1 MASAEAIFP
10 HSHYSEEDFLETMHD
25 LGKEM
30 KKAKKDL
37 DHLNLKQLI
46 Q

>member
-1 MASAEAIFP
+1 MK
-10 HSHYSEEDFLETMHD
+10 D

-37 DHLNLKQLI
+37 GHLSVWQLI
-46 Q
+46 QRDWKGDIVFDSTTPSKLRLR